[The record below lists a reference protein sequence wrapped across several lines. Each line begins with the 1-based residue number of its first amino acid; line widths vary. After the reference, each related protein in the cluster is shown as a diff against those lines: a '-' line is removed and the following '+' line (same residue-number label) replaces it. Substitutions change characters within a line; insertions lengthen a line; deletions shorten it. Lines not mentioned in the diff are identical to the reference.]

1 MFTITSTT
9 LLLLSAASAFG
20 AVQLNAVDPEA
31 VQAATLNT
39 KACRSAHLQSDA
51 DACAPIATCAA
62 QYLISTIDDS
72 KTEAP
77 ISLEPGRV
85 VGTNSIEIVVQ
96 HAAVRDRIVNRIV
109 LNENNAACNYPGAN
123 WRKGVQSSWA
133 IDSANNAPVCR
144 DTYVSGIPW
153 TTDCGLVR
161 GENATHVWF
170 RGAGTVFYQDSLGTL
185 DGVALGQRDVSS
197 VVRFEIVQPRVIR
210 DISTQVRILDEP
222 RLLAAVT
229 RQLFDLTTGN
239 ATLTLALSLAS
250 PLRTASLLSIGAPTG
265 VGAEQKGAVDN
276 ALCADDA
283 TSACQQRY
291 TFALDPRELCQLD
304 GAYTFSFAVQCHPS
318 IAGTPACPTSS
329 TTAPLQVTATLDTE
343 DFCAVV
349 QGLLAVNGSMTSHGE
364 FAAPTF
370 AFGPLKTAFFQD
382 QPIHFQ
388 VKAESLN
395 QFPFASS
402 DIILVEV
409 EDKSGER
416 KTLYD
421 VAAGGAREGWTFSFA
436 EHPDNQLRTKVV
448 HRHQFSFVAAPSV
461 FGDVERNVPIDSD
474 VVVAVEV
481 AFVNPVGP
489 NGKKKRAVV
498 EHRLAARQLMTNVRS
513 AEAQLQIKLEAAQG
527 IAAAATTAAARPEQ
541 KGTTTNPDELIE
553 SSATA
558 LSFSAVV
565 LATTVISAMMM

>member
-1 MFTITSTT
+1 
-9 LLLLSAASAFG
+9 
-20 AVQLNAVDPEA
+20 
-31 VQAATLNT
+31 
-39 KACRSAHLQSDA
+39 
-51 DACAPIATCAA
+51 
-62 QYLISTIDDS
+62 
-72 KTEAP
+72 
-77 ISLEPGRV
+77 
-85 VGTNSIEIVVQ
+85 
-96 HAAVRDRIVNRIV
+96 
-109 LNENNAACNYPGAN
+109 
-123 WRKGVQSSWA
+123 
-133 IDSANNAPVCR
+133 
-144 DTYVSGIPW
+144 
-153 TTDCGLVR
+153 
-161 GENATHVWF
+161 
-170 RGAGTVFYQDSLGTL
+170 
-185 DGVALGQRDVSS
+185 
-197 VVRFEIVQPRVIR
+197 
-210 DISTQVRILDEP
+210 
-222 RLLAAVT
+222 
-229 RQLFDLTTGN
+229 
-239 ATLTLALSLAS
+239 
-250 PLRTASLLSIGAPTG
+250 
-265 VGAEQKGAVDN
+265 
-276 ALCADDA
+276 
-283 TSACQQRY
+283 
-291 TFALDPRELCQLD
+291 
-304 GAYTFSFAVQCHPS
+304 
-318 IAGTPACPTSS
+318 
-329 TTAPLQVTATLDTE
+329 
-343 DFCAVV
+343 
-349 QGLLAVNGSMTSHGE
+349 MTSHGE

-527 IAAAATTAAARPEQ
+527 VAAAAATTAAARPEQ